1 MKTVLVTGAAQGI
14 GLELC
19 RVYRERGDAV
29 VAACRRTVS
38 PALQQLGVE
47 IVDNVDVAREDAGT
61 RLADALGGRPLDILI
76 NNAGILGNS
85 TLESIDYEDVVRQ
98 FQVNAVGPLRVTEAL
113 LPRLGRGSKV
123 ALVTS
128 RMGSMADNGS
138 GAYYGYRMS
147 KAALNAAGVSL
158 ARDLAPRGISVVMLH
173 PGFVQTRMVGFAGDI
188 TPREAAERLA
198 ARIDELSP
206 QTSGSFRHSNGDS
219 LPW

>member
-29 VAACRRTVS
+29 VAACRTVS